1 MFRKAKVISVFIIS
15 FIPAFFLVGY
25 IRNIM
30 FVNIHWANG
39 ATVWDKFREYYI
51 RTFSANIFPALLIA
65 LISVLIAAFV
75 NKKK

>member
-1 MFRKAKVISVFIIS
+1 
-15 FIPAFFLVGY
+15 
-25 IRNIM
+25 M

-75 NKKK
+75 NKEK